1 MNQFPKKCFCFVH
14 FLCSFTHLSLLR
26 CSWSRRLLVLIYLN
40 LTSFN
45 FETLQQ
51 FNSFLIRFLH
61 DPSEKVLTLTSLFL
75 CDAFIKLALQRF
87 SLSLSPFSALRT
99 ILLWP
104 GNFLSFPVK
113 KIFLG
118 MDKKV
123 FVLEHLSHFF
133 SSYLRF
139 PASYS
144 SSLPNLTDTLRPAR
158 SFLIQLFILRQAST
172 QINPKYWNH
181 KIQPTQILY
190 A

>member
-1 MNQFPKKCFCFVH
+1 MRKFWLWL
-14 FLCSFTHLSLLR
+14 LCSFVTRLSS
-26 CSWSRRLLVLIYLN
+26 C
-40 LTSFN
+40 
-45 FETLQQ
+45 
-51 FNSFLIRFLH
+51 
-61 DPSEKVLTLTSLFL
+61 
-75 CDAFIKLALQRF
+75 ALQRF

-172 QINPKYWNH
+172 QINPKDCNH

-190 A
+190 TWYESDNVHNVWMLGWLVGWGWGWVGVWTIVRMSGSL

>member
-75 CDAFIKLALQRF
+75 CDAFIKLRPSTIFPLFVSFFGPAHNPTLTRQLLVIPRQKNISWDGQKSICARA
-87 SLSLSPFSALRT
+87 SLAF
-99 ILLWP
+99 LL
-104 GNFLSFPVK
+104 
-113 KIFLG
+113 
-118 MDKKV
+118 
-123 FVLEHLSHFF
+123 
-133 SSYLRF
+133 
-139 PASYS
+139 
-144 SSLPNLTDTLRPAR
+144 
-158 SFLIQLFILRQAST
+158 QLFTLSCFLFQFFTQPYWHIETSPLISDTIVYPQTSFNPNKPKILKS
-172 QINPKYWNH
+172 
-181 KIQPTQILY
+181 
-190 A
+190 